1 MLALHINPYQ
11 DSYPS
16 KQKVVCVHICIYMAT
31 KRVVSFSENW
41 DTKVM
46 NVIIYKIRKK
56 SQNHELKRQFLT
68 LEEKH

>member
-16 KQKVVCVHICIYMAT
+16 KQKVYIFAFTYPK
-31 KRVVSFSENW
+31 KRVSFPQNW

-46 NVIIYKIRKK
+46 NVVIYKISKK
-56 SQNHELKRQFLT
+56 SQNHELKTQFLT

>member
-16 KQKVVCVHICIYMAT
+16 KQKVYIFAFTYPK
-31 KRVVSFSENW
+31 KRVSFAEIW

-46 NVIIYKIRKK
+46 NVVIYKISKK
-56 SQNHELKRQFLT
+56 KP
-68 LEEKH
+68 KP

>member
-16 KQKVVCVHICIYMAT
+16 KQKVYIFAFT
-31 KRVVSFSENW
+31 QPKKRVSFPKIW

-46 NVIIYKIRKK
+46 NVVIYKISKK
-56 SQNHELKRQFLT
+56 SQNHELKTQFLT

>member
-16 KQKVVCVHICIYMAT
+16 KQKVYIFAFT
-31 KRVVSFSENW
+31 QPKKRVSFPKIW

-46 NVIIYKIRKK
+46 NVVIYKIRKK
-56 SQNHELKRQFLT
+56 SQNHELKTQFLT